1 MRWRFFRL
9 KSCSGGVIAMLTLL
23 GLQKKARVSLMFIQE
38 TLGII
43 QCNFVFETNL
53 SNVTYDECIVDC
65 FISNQTSVE
74 RFLNPLNDNLLPLP
88 NTDCIAPGKTF
99 CQVCSFPISWKYNCF
114 HPITIGH
121 NNSWLHSVESN
132 LICPNQWVLERLTL
146 LEISLGF
153 KKVSDDKK
161 TGVRGGYADV
171 LLCKVPL
178 NSSFI
183 LLSL

>member
-74 RFLNPLNDNLLPLP
+74 RFLNALNDNLLPLP

-146 LEISLGF
+146 LEI
-153 KKVSDDKK
+153 
-161 TGVRGGYADV
+161 
-171 LLCKVPL
+171 
-178 NSSFI
+178 
-183 LLSL
+183 

>member
-74 RFLNPLNDNLLPLP
+74 RFLNALNDNLLPLP

-114 HPITIGH
+114 HPMTIGH

-161 TGVRGGYADV
+161 TGVRRGIRWCTIV
-171 LLCKVPL
+171 
-178 NSSFI
+178 
-183 LLSL
+183 